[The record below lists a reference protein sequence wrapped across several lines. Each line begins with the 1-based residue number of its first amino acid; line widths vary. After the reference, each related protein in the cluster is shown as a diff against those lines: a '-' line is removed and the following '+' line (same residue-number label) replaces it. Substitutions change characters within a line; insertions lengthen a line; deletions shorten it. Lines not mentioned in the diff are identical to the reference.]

1 MQSPTLK
8 CFLLLVCTVA
18 ALGQVTAGSITRY
31 VFDPERRAIQNP
43 NVTATGVSR
52 LSKLA

>member
-1 MQSPTLK
+1 MQSTTLK

-31 VFDPERRAIQNP
+31 VLDPERRPIQNA
-43 NVTATGVSR
+43 NVTATGVPT
-52 LSKLA
+52 LCELA